1 MANDLINKVKVEDQ
15 TSYFRSSFFY
25 SKELVGMYTE
35 TAQSEGDRDA
45 FLNVGMEKKQ
55 KKG

>member
-1 MANDLINKVKVEDQ
+1 VKVEDQ